1 MNETQSPRSADAPW
15 IVIHD
20 EQITSEELV
29 RLVEE
34 RVTRRRAALG
44 PISVV
49 FPSFGYVSTYPDV
62 PLEKRVNPHL
72 YYYLEQANAAAPAA
86 VEPVLAPS
94 PATRAPV
101 VGRVWGKVRAEMH
114 NLVLFYVNKSVRE
127 QNRINADLISTLNE
141 MARVIQD
148 QQDEIDT
155 LRAEIER
162 RER

>member
-1 MNETQSPRSADAPW
+1 MNAEHSPQPADAPW

-20 EQITSEELV
+20 EQISSEELV
-29 RLVEE
+29 REVEE
-34 RVTRRRAALG
+34 RAARRRAESG

-72 YYYLEQANAAAPAA
+72 YYYLEQANEAAPPA

-94 PATRAPV
+94 PATRAPM
-101 VGRVWGKVRAEMH
+101 VGRAWGKVRAEMH

-127 QNRINADLISTLNE
+127 QNRINTNLISTLNE
-141 MARVIQD
+141 MARVIQE
-148 QQDEIDT
+148 QQEEIDA

-162 RER
+162 LKR

>member
-1 MNETQSPRSADAPW
+1 MNETQSPQPADAPW

-34 RVTRRRAALG
+34 RVTRRRAAL
-44 PISVV
+44 
-49 FPSFGYVSTYPDV
+49 GYVSTYPDV

-86 VEPVLAPS
+86 VEPILAPS